1 MEEIFLCTNQ
11 RIFSCLIQPHVL
23 IETLRCVELSGI
35 STAWDCFGLW
45 PDRKDRSGF
54 GLRPSCSSKCCITIP
69 LIINSTSTLQFSDLI
84 LHLLP
89 APQMCASGI
98 SWLLTDR
105 SSSRK
110 GLNAVGYCRSVR
122 PTGAHWTGT
131 HTLLEQE
138 VGPQILKQCPQ
149 HWRNSLPLLPLSY
162 SFPYT
167 CMNRRSSQS
176 NFDKIRKLQYFN
188 LYSVVSDKDT
198 GLRFLDNKVFVE
210 LLFMSHFANF
220 LLERK
225 KRGGWRDGIEV
236 P

>member
-1 MEEIFLCTNQ
+1 MCRAVRDLTSLGLLWLVTWQKGQQWLWLMTFML
-11 RIFSCLIQPHVL
+11 FK
-23 IETLRCVELSGI
+23 TLHYHPSYYQLYFHPAVQWSHFTSAS
-35 STAWDCFGLW
+35 STTDVCF
-45 PDRKDRSGF
+45 RH
-54 GLRPSCSSKCCITIP
+54 
-69 LIINSTSTLQFSDLI
+69 I
-84 LHLLP
+84 LAAHR
-89 APQMCASGI
+89 Q
-98 SWLLTDR
+98 